1 MFFIKRK
8 QVEIFLAKIICYEDS
23 HTANMHVK

>member
-8 QVEIFLAKIICYEDS
+8 QVEIFLAKIVCYEDS
-23 HTANMHVK
+23 HTANHVK